1 MLARLRFWLPALCD
15 RRVAATLL
23 FGAGVLL
30 AGCSAPGTVV
40 QRTQPTSPP
49 TPPATAEQIEKE
61 MRYLQQSF
69 LTDACLARLRRTA
82 PELAPPADQ
91 GVQPIYALEFPQKA
105 DGGASYRLHVTERDR
120 LAYLYT
126 SRGTA
131 GWYTV
136 HGPLP
141 LWKCLH
147 NALPN

>member
-1 MLARLRFWLPALCD
+1 
-15 RRVAATLL
+15 
-23 FGAGVLL
+23 
-30 AGCSAPGTVV
+30 
-40 QRTQPTSPP
+40 
-49 TPPATAEQIEKE
+49 

-91 GVQPIYALEFPQKA
+91 GAQPIYALEFPQKA
-105 DGGASYRLHVTERDR
+105 AGGASYRLHVTERDR

-141 LWKCLH
+141 LWTCLQG
-147 NALPN
+147 ALPR